1 MCWQNKNWLTNFLKI
16 QPSIT
21 ISLESFW
28 TSVCQNIHIRVYE
41 SRFLTFQKSLF
52 LLSNESSLKTM
63 KNAFYFLLK
72 IVFVLKIFKF
82 LIFTFLV
89 KWENGL
95 MRKLRLI
102 SKFMTLLSGKQA
114 IVIHVLSNIPR
125 CKGNQ
130 TMKFG
135 QLIEYNVT
143 QFFLQKWCWKW
154 GSETNSRPIFAF

>member
-135 QLIEYNVT
+135 
-143 QFFLQKWCWKW
+143 
-154 GSETNSRPIFAF
+154 

>member
-1 MCWQNKNWLTNFLKI
+1 MLTEQKLVNKFSKNPTLYYYISGIFLNVCLSEHSYKGVRK
-16 QPSIT
+16 
-21 ISLESFW
+21 
-28 TSVCQNIHIRVYE
+28 SVSHFPKE
-41 SRFLTFQKSLF
+41 F
-52 LLSNESSLKTM
+52 LLSNESSLKTI

-82 LIFTFLV
+82 LISTFLV

-143 QFFLQKWCWKW
+143 QFFLQK
-154 GSETNSRPIFAF
+154 